1 MSRIR
6 HDTVCPDKNIPTFP
20 VYFQAVRNPDRCE
33 VDGTFGAVSP
43 VPGAMPSTANG
54 APIAAVL
61 PVAPARLGWR

>member
-1 MSRIR
+1 M
-6 HDTVCPDKNIPTFP
+6 PGKKYIPTFL

-43 VPGAMPSTANG
+43 VPGAMPSTANA
-54 APIAAVL
+54 APITAVL